1 MNYVEWAEEY
11 MTEARRVLGVI
22 EKKKGLLNDRKLN
35 KDACKQIS
43 DIIITYRCIYREML
57 AVAEHLRTR
66 AGGNL
71 NEA

>member
-22 EKKKGLLNDRKLN
+22 EKKKGLLNDCKLN
-35 KDACKQIS
+35 KDARKQIS
-43 DIIITYRCIYREML
+43 DIIITYRCIYRELL

>member
-11 MTEARRVLGVI
+11 MTEARRVFGVI

-35 KDACKQIS
+35 KDAHKQIS
-43 DIIITYRCIYREML
+43 DIIITYRCIYRELL

>member
-11 MTEARRVLGVI
+11 MTEARRVLSVI
-22 EKKKGLLNDRKLN
+22 EKKKGLLNDSKLN
-35 KDACKQIS
+35 KDARKQIG
-43 DIIITYRCIYREML
+43 DIIITYRCIYRELL

-66 AGGNL
+66 AGGIR